1 VTSPHPIRL
10 VALDELRRN
19 RLTVFFRL
27 ILAIPHFVW
36 AFAWS
41 LLMVLV
47 VIVNWLIT
55 LVAGRSPRALHG
67 FTAAYIKY
75 LTQLFAYLLLAAN
88 PYPLFTGTEDYPI
101 DLEIDPPAPQSRLV
115 TLFRIVLAL
124 PVLVLEAVFLGTFAG
139 GGETYSGRAGESD
152 VSYSTGGATV
162 GILWT
167 VAFLGWFACLVL
179 GRMPLGFR
187 NLQAYGLRYCAQV
200 WSYFFLLTDRYP
212 NLDPADPVSTGP
224 VHPVGLIVTDDLRRS
239 RLTVFF
245 RFLLAL
251 PHFVWLI
258 LWTTVAWLAAI
269 ANWFATLFAGR
280 SPAPLH
286 RFLSAYLRYTV
297 HLYSFVALTANP
309 FPGFTGAAG
318 SYPVDPELPG
328 SEPQRR
334 LVTAFRLILAFP
346 ALAVSG
352 SLYGLTIVTAL
363 FGWFISLA
371 LGRMPRSFREAQAY
385 TFRYGAQVS
394 AYVLILTDRYPFSGP
409 SLGQPEP
416 TFVAVPEPELPPEPF
431 ESPAPA

>member
-10 VALDELRRN
+10 VVLDELRRN

-36 AFAWS
+36 VVAWS
-41 LLMVLV
+41 LLMTLV
-47 VIVNWLIT
+47 VSVNYLIT
-55 LVAGRSPRALHG
+55 FVIGRSPTAFHR

-75 LTQLFAYLLLAAN
+75 VTHLFAYLLLAAN

-101 DLEIDPPAPQSRLV
+101 DLEIDPPARQRRLV
-115 TLFRIVLAL
+115 TAFRGFLVFPAL
-124 PVLVLEAVFLGTFAG
+124 VFWVVFFGTFAG
-139 GGETYSGRAGESD
+139 GGGYSESSSSSD

-167 VAFLGWFACLVL
+167 IAFFGWFVCLVV

-187 NLQAYGLRYCAQV
+187 NLQAYGLRYGAHV

-212 NLDPADPVSTGP
+212 NLDPADPPSTGP
-224 VHPVGLIVTDDLRRS
+224 VHPVGLVVTDDLRRS

-251 PHFVWLI
+251 PHLVWLI
-258 LWTTVAWLAAI
+258 LWGIVAFLASI
-269 ANWFATLFAGR
+269 ANWFATLFVGR
-280 SPAPLH
+280 SPAPLY
-286 RFLSAYLRYTV
+286 RFLSAYLRYTFHV
-297 HLYSFVALTANP
+297 YSFVALTANP
-309 FPGFTGAAG
+309 FPGFTGTAG

-328 SEPQRR
+328 SERQRR
-334 LVTAFRLILAFP
+334 LVTGFRLILAFP
-346 ALAVSG
+346 ALAVSS
-352 SLYGLTIVTAL
+352 SLYGLSFVTAF
-363 FGWFISLA
+363 FGWFVSLV

-394 AYVLILTDRYPFSGP
+394 AYLFILTDRYPYSGP
-409 SLGQPEP
+409 SLGEPEP
-416 TFVAVPEPELPPEPF
+416 EFEPVPEPEPPPEPF

>member
-10 VALDELRRN
+10 VVLDELRRN

-27 ILAIPHFVW
+27 LLAIPHFVW
-36 AFAWS
+36 AFAWT
-41 LLMVLV
+41 LLMLLV

-55 LVAGRSPRALHG
+55 LVAGRSPNALHA

-75 LTQLFAYLLLAAN
+75 VTHLFAYLLLAAN

-101 DLEIDPPAPQSRLV
+101 DLEIDPPARQRRLV

-124 PVLVLEAVFLGTFAG
+124 PVFVLEAVFLGTFAG
-139 GGETYSGRAGESD
+139 GGGSYSEGSNSSD

-167 VAFLGWFACLVL
+167 VAFFAWFACLL
-179 GRMPLGFR
+179 RGSMPLGFR
-187 NLQAYGLRYCAQV
+187 NLEAYGLRYGAQV
-200 WSYFFLLTDRYP
+200 WAYFFLLTDRYP
-212 NLDPADPVSTGP
+212 NLDPADPPSTGL
-224 VHPVGLIVTDDLRRS
+224 VHPVGLVVTDDLRRS

-258 LWTTVAWLAAI
+258 LWTVVAWLVAI
-269 ANWFATLFAGR
+269 VNWFATLFVGR

-286 RFLSAYLRYTV
+286 RFLSAYLRYTFHV
-297 HLYSFVALTANP
+297 YSFVALTANP
-309 FPGFTGAAG
+309 FPGFTGTAG

-328 SEPQRR
+328 SERQRR
-334 LVTAFRLILAFP
+334 LVTGFRLILAFP
-346 ALAVSG
+346 ALAVS
-352 SLYGLTIVTAL
+352 SALYGLSFVTAF
-363 FGWFISLA
+363 FGWFVSLV

-385 TFRYGAQVS
+385 SFRYGAQVS
-394 AYVLILTDRYPFSGP
+394 AYLLILTDRYPFSGP
-409 SLGQPEP
+409 SLGEPVPEFEP
-416 TFVAVPEPELPPEPF
+416 VPEPEPPPEPF
-431 ESPAPA
+431 ESPAQA